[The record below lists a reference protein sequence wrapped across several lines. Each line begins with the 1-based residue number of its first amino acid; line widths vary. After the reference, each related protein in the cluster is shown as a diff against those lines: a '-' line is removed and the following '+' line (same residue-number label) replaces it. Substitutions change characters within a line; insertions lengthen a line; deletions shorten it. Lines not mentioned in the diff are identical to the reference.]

1 MAEKAQEDGEA
12 KDSSVEGDNE
22 DKKMNTLEQDKEYE
36 DYNDLVL
43 VQNKDDEKQVT
54 EEKSL
59 SPDARD

>member
-1 MAEKAQEDGEA
+1 
-12 KDSSVEGDNE
+12 
-22 DKKMNTLEQDKEYE
+22 MNTLEQDKEYE